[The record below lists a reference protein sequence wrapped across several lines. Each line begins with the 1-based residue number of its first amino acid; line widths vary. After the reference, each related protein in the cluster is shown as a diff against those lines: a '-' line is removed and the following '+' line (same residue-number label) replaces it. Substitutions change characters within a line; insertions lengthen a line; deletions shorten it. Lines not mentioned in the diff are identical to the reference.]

1 MSRRIVVY
9 DDSPVYGGHE
19 VMAAYGIDALVA
31 TGADVRGLFH
41 HKNQRL
47 LNRLND
53 SLPIETVSQGTKKFQ
68 SLRNRFTR
76 HAIKSTAKRMATH
89 QPDVALIIQ
98 GDIEISSIGL
108 LAARSISV
116 PTISYIPVPHS
127 MATMGAKLGSA
138 RDSFNRYLF
147 QVPDRFITIS
157 ESMAELLRKRGTTA
171 PIDVVYNGIEV
182 ERFTTSKPR
191 PKRDPVLGLIGRIEF
206 NQKQQDFLVRAIAD
220 EPRLSLRIV
229 GDGPDRGKLD
239 RLIASL
245 KLQDR
250 ITVETWRDDPAAF
263 YQEIDC
269 LVIPSR
275 YEGVPLVML
284 EALSSGIPVV
294 GSDRDGMRDLL
305 PGTWRYPF
313 GEAAALRRTLD
324 DTLARDNQA
333 DLQSLQNRIH
343 ESMTLPAFKQHFT
356 QAVLEPA
363 HAV

>member
-1 MSRRIVVY
+1 MTEIAWFITSGCGLLLVVAGTALY
-9 DDSPVYGGHE
+9 LHYRKVHE
-19 VMAAYGIDALVA
+19 AEKG
-31 TGADVRGLFH
+31 
-41 HKNQRL
+41 
-47 LNRLND
+47 
-53 SLPIETVSQGTKKFQ
+53 
-68 SLRNRFTR
+68 SLR
-76 HAIKSTAKRMATH
+76 AE
-89 QPDVALIIQ
+89 V
-98 GDIEISSIGL
+98 E
-108 LAARSISV
+108 AARSDV
-116 PTISYIPVPHS
+116 AEYGEKTE
-127 MATMGAKLGSA
+127 SA
-138 RDSFNRYLF
+138 LREADWYRRVFENSPDIRLTYSLADD

-157 ESMAELLRKRGTTA
+157 ESMAERLRKRGTTA

-284 EALSSGIPVV
+284 EALSCGIPVV

-305 PGTWRYPF
+305 PGTWRFPF
-313 GEAAALRRTLD
+313 GDAAALRRTLN

-333 DLQSLQNRIH
+333 DLQSLQHRIH
-343 ESMTLPAFKQHFT
+343 ESMTLPAFKQNFT
-356 QAVLEPA
+356 RAVLEPA